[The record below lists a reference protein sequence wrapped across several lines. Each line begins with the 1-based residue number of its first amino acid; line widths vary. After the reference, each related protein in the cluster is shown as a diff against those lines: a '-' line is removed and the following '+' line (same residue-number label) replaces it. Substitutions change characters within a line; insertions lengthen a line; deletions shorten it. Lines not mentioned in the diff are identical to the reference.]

1 MLVIKPH
8 LCAWLFYAST
18 QFNEKKAMICK
29 GWEKIDLFQN
39 FNPNFQME
47 ALGMNGTK
55 VLFSLNLTHELEVSK
70 ITKQ

>member
-8 LCAWLFYAST
+8 LCAWLLYAWT

-39 FNPNFQME
+39 FNPNF
-47 ALGMNGTK
+47 
-55 VLFSLNLTHELEVSK
+55 
-70 ITKQ
+70 